1 MTYFASRSYP
11 NRAAAERA
19 THDLWPADAKFLF
32 GDRVTKTSGSSW
44 TGTVCGFY
52 RSSLTA
58 TKALEQEVHPQVV
71 HGQLTEAFIAIANVL
86 NDIEKE
92 LFR

>member
-58 TKALEQEVHPQVV
+58 IGYVIESENEPGSCQLYPERALTPCN
-71 HGQLTEAFIAIANVL
+71 T
-86 NDIEKE
+86 
-92 LFR
+92 